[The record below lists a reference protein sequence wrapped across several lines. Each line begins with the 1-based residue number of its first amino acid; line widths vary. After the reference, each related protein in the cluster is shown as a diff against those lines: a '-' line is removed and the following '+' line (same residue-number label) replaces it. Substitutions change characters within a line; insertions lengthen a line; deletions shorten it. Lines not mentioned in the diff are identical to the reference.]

1 MDTFKNGESVEVE
14 TPQGWKPGTYVC
26 GNQFGHVVE
35 CPDLWY
41 GAMSMP
47 DTSHIRQVPPV
58 ESDLGETQMLFIG
71 GSKTSFKCDAR
82 DECGHLCRANCFKKI
97 GHMRYK
103 CNSCGATY
111 TGGE

>member
-47 DTSHIRQVPPV
+47 DTSHIRQVPP
-58 ESDLGETQMLFIG
+58 

-103 CNSCGATY
+103 CNGCGATY

>member
-1 MDTFKNGESVEVE
+1 
-14 TPQGWKPGTYVC
+14 
-26 GNQFGHVVE
+26 
-35 CPDLWY
+35 
-41 GAMSMP
+41 
-47 DTSHIRQVPPV
+47 
-58 ESDLGETQMLFIG
+58 MLFIG

-103 CNSCGATY
+103 CNGCGATY